1 MKLTA
6 AVLRNHRSNDLGVWY
21 DDRSMYLVVHKE
33 LKFCNRG
40 FAIAIESLGRGSFFL
55 QKKILFWS
63 DSNETSQGCVDVHL
77 WFDIFKMTVVAMVTM
92 KV

>member
-1 MKLTA
+1 VKLTA

-21 DDRSMYLVVHKE
+21 DDISMYLVVHKE

-40 FAIAIESLGRGSFFL
+40 FAIESLGRGSFFL
-55 QKKILFWS
+55 QEKILFWS

-77 WFDIFKMTVVAMVTM
+77 GFDIFKMTAVTMVTM